1 MARWR
6 CLTVAGAPAWI
17 TDHSCSEEEGNIGAW
32 SKHSTR
38 GTGVLAP
45 DSEVRHQNKH
55 HLGICWERGLVLH
68 PREQGRQGWLL
79 LGRPRE
85 WRWRGVDA
93 KKRQT
98 SNPSIVRTQCL
109 LLIWVSP
116 VSSSVV
122 LCSLFTEWPIS
133 PPQRPSLS
141 LYIQML
147 PGVRDS
153 SQMLCPPRSL
163 LLALLH
169 FVLMLSNCGAREYSW
184 LRVPWIARRSNRSPK
199 GRS

>member
-32 SKHSTR
+32 SKHTAR

-45 DSEVRHQNKH
+45 DSEVRHHNKH
-55 HLGICWERGLVLH
+55 HLGRCWERGLVLH

-85 WRWRGVDA
+85 WRWRGVDT

-109 LLIWVSP
+109 LLIWGLTSLLFNRSVLPSHWMTDFPSP
-116 VSSSVV
+116 KPV
-122 LCSLFTEWPIS
+122 PIS
-133 PPQRPSLS
+133 VYSNATWSSRLISNVMSFGKSLS
-141 LYIQML
+141 
-147 PGVRDS
+147 
-153 SQMLCPPRSL
+153 CL
-163 LLALLH
+163 L
-169 FVLMLSNCGAREYSW
+169 W
-184 LRVPWIARRSNRSPK
+184 LQNRSVTL
-199 GRS
+199 GRKL